1 MQIKYLGHSAFEIT
15 TKNKKILIDPFL
27 VMLPEYD
34 YSGVTDIFVTHGH
47 VDHLGSALEISK
59 STGAKITAVFELAK
73 YCASKGARAE
83 GINLGGWVDY
93 EWGRVIAV
101 PAYHSSSTPEGDY
114 AGCPC
119 GYVFA
124 IEGKAIYHAG
134 DTCLNTEMK
143 TIGELYQPGLAML
156 PIGGHYT
163 MDIEQAVIAAEWLDT
178 AAIIP
183 MHYNT
188 FDEINVNIDDFA
200 RQIREKGK
208 MPLILKIGDSIS

>member
-101 PAYHSSSTPEGDY
+101 TAYHSSTTPEGDY

-119 GYVFA
+119 GDVFA

-156 PIGGHYT
+156 PIGGHFT

-188 FDEINVNIDDFA
+188 FYEINVNIDDFA
-200 RQIREKGK
+200 RQIREK
-208 MPLILKIGDSIS
+208 